1 MQVTVN
7 QSTVWREGHE
17 AGCEANVR
25 VRNDANSDNSKLL
38 YGAALASLCTGQ
50 TQVEAL

>member
-7 QSTVWREGHE
+7 QSTVQEEGHE
-17 AGCEANVR
+17 AGHEANVR

-38 YGAALASLCTGQ
+38 HGAVLASLCTGQ